1 MKRASKRIHRF
12 LVTAIAVTTVAL
24 QPALSWATPGAAF
37 PWDAPLEALQQT
49 LVGPVAHS
57 LIAMSFI
64 GAIFAYG
71 IAGDSQVARRLA
83 RAGLGVGVALG
94 VLRVMNYLLP

>member
-1 MKRASKRIHRF
+1 MKRASKRIHGF
-12 LVTAIAVTTVAL
+12 LATAVAVTT
-24 QPALSWATPGAAF
+24 WATPGAAF

-64 GAIFAYG
+64 GAIFAYA

-83 RAGLGVGVALG
+83 RAGLGVSVALS
-94 VLRVMNYLLP
+94 VLGLMNYFLP

>member
-12 LVTAIAVTTVAL
+12 LATAVAVTTAAL
-24 QPALSWATPGAAF
+24 QPASSWATPGAAF

-49 LVGPVAHS
+49 LTGPVAHS
-57 LIAMSFI
+57 LVAMSFI
-64 GAIFAYG
+64 GAIFAYA

-83 RAGLGVGVALG
+83 RAGLGVSVALG
-94 VLRVMNYLLP
+94 VLWVMNYLLP

>member
-12 LVTAIAVTTVAL
+12 LATAVAVTTAAL
-24 QPALSWATPGAAF
+24 QPASSWATPGAAF

-64 GAIFAYG
+64 GAIFAYA
-71 IAGDSQVARRLA
+71 IAGDSEIARRFA
-83 RAGLGVGVALG
+83 KAGLGVSVALG
-94 VLRVMNYLLP
+94 VLRLMNYLVP